1 MYQELGLREEAVAT
15 LAKAGALSDTGLKDP
30 AANAAARLSASFH
43 LGKLLLEGGEA
54 TRALP
59 VLEEVWRR
67 GGAAAAANLVGE
79 AHERLGRPDEA
90 EAWYKRSLRANP
102 GHVAAHLTMGRMLA
116 RNLTRAPEA
125 EGWFRRAVEQAPGE
139 ARVYSHY
146 GLYLMDQARHAEAAT
161 ALATAA
167 SLDPANYDAVFNAA
181 VAAREAGQLEAAE
194 RWYRGAVALRPA
206 DASPHMNLGALLHLV
221 GRLREAEAA
230 YLEAW
235 RLGHGQEATRTN
247 LRRLHGL
254 MRARGL
260 EVARVEGLGDT

>member
-1 MYQELGLREEAVAT
+1 MSRFATPSNSCGLT
-15 LAKAGALSDTGLKDP
+15 QALLWRNFRFSRSP
-30 AANAAARLSASFH
+30 PVQ
-43 LGKLLLEGGEA
+43 LL
-54 TRALP
+54 
-59 VLEEVWRR
+59 
-67 GGAAAAANLVGE
+67 
-79 AHERLGRPDEA
+79 
-90 EAWYKRSLRANP
+90 
-102 GHVAAHLTMGRMLA
+102 AHLCHRPL
-116 RNLTRAPEA
+116 
-125 EGWFRRAVEQAPGE
+125 
-139 ARVYSHY
+139 
-146 GLYLMDQARHAEAAT
+146 
-161 ALATAA
+161 
-167 SLDPANYDAVFNAA
+167 
-181 VAAREAGQLEAAE
+181 GQLEAAE